1 MRKEKEQKKPF
12 YALYLVL
19 AILAIVSVMTIISFV
34 DPALLIGWYLD
45 ADVRNQLNE
54 VHQSKF
60 FNSSDPTSIEDI
72 VVNARFT
79 FDNDELV
86 EIRVSRSIDVF
97 NQMFDGF
104 ERNSTITKK
113 ADVTE
118 LVLSWSFNP
127 S

>member
-1 MRKEKEQKKPF
+1 MREEQEKKKPF

-19 AILAIVSVMTIISFV
+19 GILIIVSMMTIISFI

-79 FDNDELV
+79 FDN
-86 EIRVSRSIDVF
+86 EIL
-97 NQMFDGF
+97 
-104 ERNSTITKK
+104 EWCK
-113 ADVTE
+113 
-118 LVLSWSFNP
+118 
-127 S
+127 

>member
-1 MRKEKEQKKPF
+1 MRKEKQQKKPF

-19 AILAIVSVMTIISFV
+19 GILVIVSMMTIISFI

-45 ADVRNQLNE
+45 ADIRNQLTE
-54 VHQSKF
+54 LHESKF
-60 FNSSDPTSIEDI
+60 NNSTDPTPFEDI

-86 EIRVSRSIDVF
+86 EIRVTRSIDVF
-97 NQMFDGF
+97 NELFDGYD
-104 ERNSTITKK
+104 RNSTIIKK
-113 ADVTE
+113 ADQTE
-118 LVLSWSFNP
+118 LELSWSFNP